1 MDLGIWREKVSEYR
15 QLICSDAIYR
25 ILPHKKELFPMETM
39 IEAEN
44 LSKSFRIAKRRPG
57 LLGGLRSVVDPQVR
71 IVKAV
76 QDLSLHIERSEMI
89 GLIGPNGAGKSTTI
103 KMLTGILQPSGG
115 KVSVAGLSPMR
126 QRKEL
131 ARRIG
136 VVFGQRSQL
145 WWDLP
150 LIDLLHLLR
159 YLYRVPEERHTIN
172 LDRLRSMLA
181 LDEFIDTPVRQ
192 LSLGQRMRGDLAA
205 ALLHDPELLYLDE
218 PTIGLDVV
226 AKARIREFL
235 LAINAQQGVTVL
247 LTTHD
252 MDDIEMLCPRML
264 IIDHGRK
271 LYDGTVSDIR
281 TRFGGERTLI
291 AELNSTELMNL
302 PRDAKDQLVVADL
315 PAGVHQGQA
324 ESPRICL
331 NFERDAI
338 PAHEL
343 VAWLGAR
350 YPLRDVTFQEPEI
363 EDVIRRIYEEG
374 LLLQEDAT
382 SRRT

>member
-1 MDLGIWREKVSEYR
+1 MF
-15 QLICSDAIYR
+15 
-25 ILPHKKELFPMETM
+25 HMETM

-44 LSKSFRIAKRRPG
+44 LQKTFRVARRRPG
-57 LLGGLRSVVDPQVR
+57 LLGGIRSVVDPQVR
-71 IVKAV
+71 IVEAV
-76 QDLSLHIERSEMI
+76 SNLSLRVEPGEM
-89 GLIGPNGAGKSTTI
+89 LSLVGPNGAGKSTTI
-103 KMLTGILQPSGG
+103 KMLTGILVPTSGHIR
-115 KVSVAGLSPMR
+115 VAGLVPMH
-126 QRKEL
+126 QRRAL
-131 ARRIG
+131 ASRIG
-136 VVFGQRSQL
+136 VVFGQRTQL

-150 LIDLLHLLR
+150 LIDSLRLLR
-159 YLYRVPEERHTIN
+159 HLYRVPEERFSVN
-172 LDRLRSMLA
+172 LVRLRSMLD

-235 LAINAQQGVTVL
+235 LSINAEKGVTVL

-252 MDDIEMLCPRML
+252 MDDVETLCPRMV

-271 LYDGTVSDIR
+271 LYDGTVNAIR
-281 TRFGGERTLI
+281 ERFGGERTLI
-291 AELNSTELMNL
+291 AVLDPAEIAAM
-302 PRDAKDQLVVADL
+302 PRDADGQTVIHDL
-315 PAGVHQGQA
+315 PYGVRRLRA
-324 ESPRICL
+324 EGPRIWL
-331 NFERDAI
+331 SFGKDAL

-350 YPLRDVTFQEPEI
+350 YRLRDVTFQEPEI

-374 LLLQEDAT
+374 LLLSEAET
-382 SRRT
+382 VSG

>member
-1 MDLGIWREKVSEYR
+1 M
-15 QLICSDAIYR
+15 
-25 ILPHKKELFPMETM
+25 
-39 IEAEN
+39 
-44 LSKSFRIAKRRPG
+44 
-57 LLGGLRSVVDPQVR
+57 RSVVDPEIRKVE
-71 IVKAV
+71 AV
-76 QDLSLHIERSEMI
+76 HDLSLSVERGEMI
-89 GLIGPNGAGKSTTI
+89 GLVGPNGAGKSTTI
-103 KMLTGILQPSGG
+103 KMLTGILVPSSGEMR
-115 KVSVAGLSPMR
+115 VAQLNPLL
-126 QRKEL
+126 QRREL
-131 ARRIG
+131 ARHIG

-150 LIDLLHLLR
+150 LIDSLRLLR
-159 YLYRVPEERHTIN
+159 HLYRVPEERHHAN
-172 LDRLRSMLA
+172 LSELRALLA

-235 LAINAQQGVTVL
+235 LMINATRGVTIL

-252 MDDIEMLCPRML
+252 MDDVEALCRRML

-271 LYDGTVSDIR
+271 LFDGAVSDIR
-281 TRFGGERTLI
+281 ERFGGERALVAVLDATELAALPRGANSLPII
-291 AELNSTELMNL
+291 AEL
-302 PRDAKDQLVVADL
+302 PV
-315 PAGVHQGQA
+315 GVRLLRA
-324 ESPRICL
+324 EEPRIWL
-331 NFERDAI
+331 GFSRDAI

-350 YPLRDVTFQEPEI
+350 YSLRDVTFQEPEI

-374 LLLQEDAT
+374 LLLQEAGIA
-382 SRRT
+382 

>member
-1 MDLGIWREKVSEYR
+1 MK
-15 QLICSDAIYR
+15 
-25 ILPHKKELFPMETM
+25 M
-39 IEAEN
+39 IQADG
-44 LSKSFRIAKRRPG
+44 LSKTFRVARRRPG
-57 LLGGLRSVVDPQVR
+57 VLGGLRSVFDPEVR
-71 IVKAV
+71 KVMAV
-76 QDLSLHIERSEMI
+76 RDLSLSVERGEII
-89 GLIGPNGAGKSTTI
+89 GLVGPNGAGKSTTI
-103 KMLTGILQPSGG
+103 KMLTGILVPSDGEM
-115 KVSVAGLSPMR
+115 SVAGLNPLH
-126 QRKEL
+126 QRREL
-131 ARRIG
+131 AKHIG

-150 LIDLLHLLR
+150 LIDSLRLLR
-159 YLYRVPEERHTIN
+159 HLYGVPQARFNAN
-172 LDRLRSMLA
+172 LAQLRSMLA

-235 LAINAQQGVTVL
+235 LKINAERGVTVL

-252 MDDIEMLCPRML
+252 MDDVEALCRRML

-271 LYDGTVSDIR
+271 LYDGSVSDIR
-281 TRFGGERTLI
+281 ERFGGERTL
-291 AELNSTELMNL
+291 AAVLDPAQLATM
-302 PRDAKDQLVVADL
+302 PHDADGQLIVEDL
-315 PAGVHQGQA
+315 PAGVHLSRS
-324 ESPRICL
+324 EEPRIWL
-331 NFERDAI
+331 GFSRDAI

-350 YPLRDVTFQEPEI
+350 YSLRDVTFQEPEI

-374 LLLQEDAT
+374 LLLQEAGIP
-382 SRRT
+382 